1 MKKYLLNIKII
12 NNRVVLSISDNSDKK
27 KSKVEFKKL
36 EWNDRRDLSEKLLK
50 KIDLL
55 LKKNNLAGSGISKVN
70 FTGKDCGFMAG
81 QVGKITT
88 KVLNFGLDNKT
99 VHTYEP

>member
-1 MKKYLLNIKII
+1 MKKYLLDIKII
-12 NNRVVLSISDNSDKK
+12 NNKVILSILDNSDKK
-27 KSKVEFKKL
+27 KSKAEFKKL

-55 LKKNNLAGSGISKVN
+55 LKKNNLVLDNISKIN
-70 FTGKDCGFMAG
+70 FNGRESGFMAG

-88 KVLNFGLDNKT
+88 KVLNFGLDNKK
-99 VHTYEP
+99 

>member
-12 NNRVVLSISDNSDKK
+12 NNKVILSISDNGNKK
-27 KSKVEFKKL
+27 KSKLEFKKL
-36 EWNDRRDLSEKLLK
+36 EWNDQRDLSEKLLR

-55 LKKNNLAGSGISKVN
+55 LKKNSLTINNISKIN
-70 FTGKDCGFMAG
+70 FTGKDCGFMSR

-88 KVLNFGLDNKT
+88 KVLNFGLDNKK
-99 VHTYEP
+99 

>member
-12 NNRVVLSISDNSDKK
+12 NNRVVLSISENSGKK

-36 EWNDRRDLSEKLLK
+36 NWNDQRDLSEKLLR

-55 LKKNNLAGSGISKVN
+55 LKKNNLIINDISKIN

-88 KVLNFGLDNKT
+88 KVLNFGLNNKK
-99 VHTYEP
+99 

>member
-12 NNRVVLSISDNSDKK
+12 NNRVVLSISENCDKK
-27 KSKVEFKKL
+27 KSKAVFKKL
-36 EWNDRRDLSEKLLK
+36 EWNDQRDLSEKLLK

-55 LKKNNLAGSGISKVN
+55 LKKNSLIINDISKVN

-88 KVLNFGLDNKT
+88 KVLNFGISIR
-99 VHTYEP
+99 